1 MNLQEQISRMKTV
14 MEALTPNRL
23 TSPKAKDNIR
33 WSKLFNRLYKL
44 NLPTNGDWT
53 NPEFNKTME
62 RYLKDRGIAIH
73 ICSKGDGYCHD
84 DYAGSV
90 TTKDVDSLYAARS
103 KDESVQQTQDAP
115 KDVKVFQ
122 DWLDANYPN
131 WLNGRK
137 LNKGRGYGTFGPY
150 TKKAWSQYKSKYK
163 E

>member
-1 MNLQEQISRMKTV
+1 

-33 WSKLFNRLYKL
+33 WAKLFNRLYKL

-84 DYAGSV
+84 NNAGEV
-90 TTKDVDSLYAARS
+90 TTKDVDW
-103 KDESVQQTQDAP
+103 DA
-115 KDVKVFQ
+115 DNIS
-122 DWLDANYPN
+122 NY
-131 WLNGRK
+131 GMS
-137 LNKGRGYGTFGPY
+137 F
-150 TKKAWSQYKSKYK
+150 SCI
-163 E
+163 EVV